1 MKFLPIICTEEY
13 SAVIEYRGQK
23 YYVEIDILYDN
34 NSAPGKCNI
43 LFERTLDKELSVSK
57 ANYFR
62 GNFVKWGG
70 CPIFRQGECWP
81 ATDEGI
87 PYDYLCTVDNK
98 WGDMG
103 NCNIF
108 ILTKKVE
115 CDVITDNHH
124 YEIVDVY
131 MEASCC

>member
-1 MKFLPIICTEEY
+1 MKFLPIIYTEEY

-23 YYVEIDILYDN
+23 YSVEIDILYDN
-34 NSAPGKCNI
+34 NSVPEKCNI
-43 LFERTLDKELSVSK
+43 LFERIFDKELTVSK

-70 CPIFRQGECWP
+70 YPRFLQEECWP

-115 CDVITDNHH
+115 CDVLTNNYH

-131 MEASCC
+131 MEASCY